1 MPLHLRG
8 RTGGG
13 KSIKM
18 SVIVLAEHTQ
28 GSFKKKTFEA
38 VQYASAI
45 AQQIGTSTTAVV
57 LGTIDEGSLA
67 QLGGYGAQK
76 VLHIADARLDN
87 LSARA
92 YAKALAAAAEREG
105 AKVIVA
111 SHDVTGK
118 AVAPRLAARLKAGMV
133 AGAISHPDLSKGF
146 VIRKAVFAGK
156 AFADVNVTSDVK
168 VVTLMPNTFSV
179 QSAGGSCAVEKVDV
193 AFDAKDFG
201 VQVKEVNKVTGAVP
215 LGEAEL
221 VVSGGR
227 GLKGPENWHVLE
239 SLAESLGAALACS
252 RPVAD
257 SHWRP
262 HHEHVGQTGG
272 TIRPNL
278 YIAAGI
284 SGAIQ
289 HLAGVNGAKTIVV
302 INKDPE
308 APFFKAADYGVVG
321 DALEILPKLT
331 AAVKKFKEAQS

>member
-1 MPLHLRG
+1 
-8 RTGGG
+8 
-13 KSIKM
+13 M

-38 VQYASAI
+38 VQYAAAI
-45 AQQIGTSTTAVV
+45 AKETGTTATAVV
-57 LGTIDEGSLA
+57 LGTVDDGAMA
-67 QLGGYGAQK
+67 QLGSYGAQK
-76 VLHIADARLDN
+76 VLHISDARLDQ
-87 LSARA
+87 LHTRA
-92 YAKALAAAAEREG
+92 YTKVLAAAAEKEG

-111 SHDVTGK
+111 LHDVTGK

-133 AGAISHPDLSKGF
+133 AGAVSYPDLSKGF
-146 VIRKAVFAGK
+146 VIKKGVFAGK
-156 AFADVNVTSDVK
+156 GFAYVNITSEVK
-168 VVTLMPNTFSV
+168 VITLMPNTFQV
-179 QSAGGSCAVEKVDV
+179 QKTEGTATVEKLDV
-193 AFDAKDFG
+193 SFDDKDFST
-201 VQVKEVNKVTGAVP
+201 QVKEVNKVTGTVP
-215 LGEAEL
+215 LAEAEL

-227 GLKGPENWHVLE
+227 GLKGPENWHILE
-239 SLAESLGAALACS
+239 DLAGSLGAALACS

-278 YIAAGI
+278 YVAVGI

-289 HLAGVNGAKTIVV
+289 HLAGVNGSKTIVV

-321 DALEILPKLT
+321 DAMEIVPKLT
-331 AAVKKFKEAQS
+331 EAVKKFKAAHS